1 METNEVL
8 EIARESIWVL
18 LKIAGPIMLTSLVVG
33 LLISL
38 FQALTQIQE
47 VTLTFVPKL
56 IAIFAVMLI
65 FLPFMI
71 ETLKVFTEHLAER
84 IISGPS

>member
-1 METNEVL
+1 MDTNDIL
-8 EIARESIWVL
+8 EIAREAIWVM
-18 LKIAGPIMLTSLVVG
+18 LKISAPVLFVSLLIG
-33 LLISL
+33 LAISL

-56 IAIFAVMLI
+56 ISIFATLLI

-71 ETLKVFTEHLAER
+71 ETLKVFTEHLAEK
-84 IISGPS
+84 IVSGP